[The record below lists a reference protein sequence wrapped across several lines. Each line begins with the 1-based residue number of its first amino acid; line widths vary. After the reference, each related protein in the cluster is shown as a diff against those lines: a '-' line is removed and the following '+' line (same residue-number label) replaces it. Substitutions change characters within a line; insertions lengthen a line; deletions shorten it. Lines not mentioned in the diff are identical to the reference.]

1 MIEVILGVDIWS
13 FLSWIVFHSFI
24 SVALSTSKES
34 VIAVGCLVE
43 GAPVGLWVAERTRG
57 ELGEKAEEGF
67 RKELRESFHTTRW
80 VLRELSCGGRRGYCK

>member
-43 GAPVGLWVAERTRG
+43 NASEGLPGVATEGPRRTC
-57 ELGEKAEEGF
+57 F
-67 RKELRESFHTTRW
+67 
-80 VLRELSCGGRRGYCK
+80 